1 MIWSVCRP
9 ALLRILTSAI
19 ESATTSS
26 NNKKAIVDPRRPIP
40 STQRLL
46 QAPRVPPR
54 RMLTLLQLLL
64 TRK

>member
-19 ESATTSS
+19 ESITTS